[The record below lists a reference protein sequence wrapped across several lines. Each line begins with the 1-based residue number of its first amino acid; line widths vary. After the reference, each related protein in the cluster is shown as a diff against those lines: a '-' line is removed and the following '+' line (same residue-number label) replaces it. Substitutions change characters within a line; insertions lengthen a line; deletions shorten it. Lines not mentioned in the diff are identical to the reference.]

1 MDAWRNEQEHKRL
14 LQWNLTALTYMAV
27 DDWKKLFREIGYEG
41 DYYWF
46 IAE

>member
-1 MDAWRNEQEHKRL
+1 MDAWHNDAEHERMLK
-14 LQWNLTALTYMAV
+14 WNLTALTYMSV
-27 DDWKKLFREIGYEG
+27 DDWKKLFKEVGYSG